1 MSDLKAQVSRIR
13 SNTKVTQIMVSRVVK
28 LPRGGGDV
36 FVSLTANYGT
46 PDDLTEGLDHADVRV
61 ATHLLGLD
69 VNVLAHEQAA
79 AGGLIT
85 QAQMEASIKKIK
97 GNFTYLIKGNSES

>member
-1 MSDLKAQVSRIR
+1 
-13 SNTKVTQIMVSRVVK
+13 
-28 LPRGGGDV
+28 
-36 FVSLTANYGT
+36 
-46 PDDLTEGLDHADVRV
+46 
-61 ATHLLGLD
+61 LGLD

-97 GNFTYLIKGNSES
+97 GNFTYLIKGNSEG